1 MFSLETWQQQRV
13 EIADLRN
20 RLESQGM
27 TVADQVQRLA
37 KADILVKELFV
48 ENSHLRANI
57 QRLEQ
62 QSIRSNYMFQQGAP
76 PGMNG
81 VPSFP

>member
-1 MFSLETWQQQRV
+1 MELGE
-13 EIADLRN
+13 LRT
-20 RLESQGM
+20 RLESQ
-27 TVADQVQRLA
+27 TVAVADQMQRLA

-48 ENSHLRANI
+48 ENSHLRANV

-62 QSIRSNYMFQQGAP
+62 QTMRSNYMFQQHPGAP
-76 PGMNG
+76 QGMNG

>member
-1 MFSLETWQQQRV
+1 
-13 EIADLRN
+13 
-20 RLESQGM
+20 M

-62 QSIRSNYMFQQGAP
+62 QTMRNNYLFQQHAGAP
-76 PGMNG
+76 PGLNG

>member
-1 MFSLETWQQQRV
+1 M
-13 EIADLRN
+13 EIGELRN
-20 RLESQGM
+20 RLETQSL

-62 QSIRSNYMFQQGAP
+62 QTMRTNYMFQQHSGGP

>member
-1 MFSLETWQQQRV
+1 
-13 EIADLRN
+13 
-20 RLESQGM
+20 M

-37 KADILVKELFV
+37 KADVLVKELFV

-62 QSIRSNYMFQQGAP
+62 QTMRNSYMFQQHPGAP